1 MAGTRKV
8 TELAD
13 GTAVLVANAG
23 DDLHGREVT
32 AGGVVIGYVR
42 PLVDAPGRPQGAARW
57 VTTTA
62 DKRRMPHTSVKQ
74 RDAVSP
80 LVRMHER
87 ALAR

>member
-42 PLVDAPGRPQGAARW
+42 PLVDAPGRPARW

-62 DKRRMPHTSVKQ
+62 DKRRMPHASGKQ

-87 ALAR
+87 ALAG